1 MYSLN
6 DEAPQFRNYS
16 TQSNHRIARIP
27 FNHSVLLYSYI
38 GPWDDGPSGCALL
51 FVFFSVRFWVRYR
64 SRAGRFFWE
73 QDILVSVV
81 LISFSNLSTS

>member
-51 FVFFSVRFWVRYR
+51 FVFFPSDFGLGIGVEQ
-64 SRAGRFFWE
+64 GDFFGSKTYWY
-73 QDILVSVV
+73 L
-81 LISFSNLSTS
+81 LS